1 MGDGPLDMLWAPW
14 RASYVME
21 TKAEG
26 CIFCI
31 KPAQRNDA
39 ENYLLHR
46 GAHCFVMLNAYPYNN
61 GHLMVIPYA
70 HLSDLAELPGPV
82 AAELMTLTQ
91 HSIAIVRGAL
101 RVSGFNIGV
110 NMGSAAGAGIADH
123 VHLHVVPRWIGDSN
137 FMTVVG
143 ETRVLPQSLDDTYR
157 LLAPQF
163 GPTFPITEYPEQP
176 EGLAPAGE
184 GGA

>member
-1 MGDGPLDMLWAPW
+1 MDTLWAPW

-21 TKAEG
+21 SKAEG
-26 CIFCI
+26 CIFCS
-31 KPAQRNDA
+31 KPREQDDA
-39 ENYLLHR
+39 GNYLLHR
-46 GAHCFVMLNAYPYNN
+46 GTYCFVMLNAYPYNN

-70 HLSDLAELPGPV
+70 HVSDVAALPPPV

-91 HSIAIVRGAL
+91 GSIGIL
-101 RVSGFNIGV
+101 RQGLRAAGFNVGV

-123 VHLHVVPRWIGDSN
+123 VHLHIVPRWIGDSN

-143 ETRVLPQSLDDTYR
+143 ATRVLPQSLEDTYG

-163 GPTFPITEYPEQP
+163 GADTPPLQ
-176 EGLAPAGE
+176 
-184 GGA
+184 